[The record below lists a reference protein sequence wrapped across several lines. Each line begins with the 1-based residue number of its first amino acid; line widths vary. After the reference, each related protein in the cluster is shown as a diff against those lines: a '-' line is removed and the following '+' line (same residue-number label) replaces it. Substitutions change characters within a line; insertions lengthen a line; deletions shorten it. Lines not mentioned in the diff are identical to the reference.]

1 MGVFSLAMLLP
12 SFHALYLGL
21 HRVAQAFFYSSLL
34 FSTLTILLSLS
45 LRRPRAQSES
55 RNALMSLVGFY
66 VFVPIFLAVPLWES
80 LVTFNFISLYFEM
93 VSCLTTT
100 GATIFDSSFTI
111 SEPIHLWRSLVGWL
125 GGFVFLI
132 IVFAVLTP
140 MKLGGFEV
148 FKNDSQDNYAVRA
161 ITSQNS
167 EERLLR
173 YSKKVFPIYF
183 IITAALFFLLLLS
196 GNRAF
201 TSLCLAFSTLSTSG
215 ILPYIKVNS
224 LNINFVGQ
232 LMIFIF
238 LILSFSHTFIS
249 SKKFD
254 IIRNLKF
261 GREVRVAF
269 IFILLVMVF
278 LLVSD
283 IFIYLTQGKQFEIL
297 WIFKRVWP
305 QLFSTVSFVATS
317 GFSITPLDGDIPVIP
332 FFILAGLSIIG
343 GGVATTAG
351 GIKLIRFYALFKH
364 GANEI
369 NRLSHPRSVSG
380 FGATGRN
387 IKQEG
392 AFTSWILF
400 MLFSLVGVILVT
412 VLGFLGVSLDTAVA
426 LAMAVL
432 STNGNLLFSAFE
444 GFSYNDLLPSVKV
457 WLIAG
462 MIVGR
467 FEVLAILVVLI
478 PKSSLKS

>member
-1 MGVFSLAMLLP
+1 
-12 SFHALYLGL
+12 
-21 HRVAQAFFYSSLL
+21 
-34 FSTLTILLSLS
+34 
-45 LRRPRAQSES
+45 
-55 RNALMSLVGFY
+55 
-66 VFVPIFLAVPLWES
+66 
-80 LVTFNFISLYFEM
+80 M

-100 GATIFDSSFTI
+100 GATVFDDSFKI

-140 MKLGGFEV
+140 MNLGGFEI
-148 FKNDSQDNYAVRA
+148 FRNDSYDSYGVRA

-173 YSKKVFPIYF
+173 YSKNLFPIYF
-183 IITAALFFLLLLS
+183 ILTALLFFLLLLS

-215 ILPYIKVNS
+215 ILPYNKVNS
-224 LNINFVGQ
+224 LNISFVGQ
-232 LMIFIF
+232 IIIFAF
-238 LILSFSHTFIS
+238 LILSFSHTFTS
-249 SKKFD
+249 SKKFN
-254 IIRNLKF
+254 ITRNLKF

-269 IFILLVMVF
+269 IFILMVMIF

-283 IFIYLTQGKQFEIL
+283 IFIYLSQDKHLEVL

-305 QLFSTVSFVATS
+305 RLFSTVSFMATS
-317 GFSITPLDGDIPVIP
+317 GFSITPLGGDTPVTP

-364 GANEI
+364 GTNEI

-380 FGATGRN
+380 FGAAGRD
-387 IKQEG
+387 IRQEG
-392 AFTSWILF
+392 AFRSWILF
-400 MLFSLVGVILVT
+400 MLFSLVGVILVI

-426 LAMAVL
+426 LAMSVL
-432 STNGNLLFSAFE
+432 STNGNLIFSAVD

-478 PKSSLKS
+478 PKSSLKY